1 VQADDHEL
9 ARQALESG
17 QVLPLATVLGKLE
30 REVPGQ
36 VLKVEFEREDGRFIY
51 EIRLLQNDGR
61 VAKLKVDAVD
71 GRVLAIKRKDTEK
84 DRDANSRGGRRTH
97 PARAADAGHC
107 RRRPHGGGA
116 ADGREAQYL
125 GEVETFDA
133 VVLDLGLPVRT
144 ACRCCAAGAPPG
156 ATCRC

>member
-1 VQADDHEL
+1 MLLLCALGAGGAAVAHGDHDL

-17 QVLPLATVLGKLE
+17 QVLPLATVLGKLAHE
-30 REVPGQ
+30 APGQ

-84 DRDANSRGGRRTH
+84 DRDANSRGGR
-97 PARAADAGHC
+97 
-107 RRRPHGGGA
+107 
-116 ADGREAQYL
+116 
-125 GEVETFDA
+125 
-133 VVLDLGLPVRT
+133 
-144 ACRCCAAGAPPG
+144 
-156 ATCRC
+156 

>member
-1 VQADDHEL
+1 MNPFFTHRLRRLMPTMLLLCALGAGGAAVAHGDHDL

-17 QVLPLATVLGKLE
+17 QVLPLATVLGKLAHE
-30 REVPGQ
+30 APGQ

-84 DRDANSRGGRRTH
+84 DRDANSRGGR
-97 PARAADAGHC
+97 
-107 RRRPHGGGA
+107 
-116 ADGREAQYL
+116 
-125 GEVETFDA
+125 
-133 VVLDLGLPVRT
+133 
-144 ACRCCAAGAPPG
+144 
-156 ATCRC
+156 

>member
-1 VQADDHEL
+1 MRAGLGAAVQADDHDL
-9 ARQALESG
+9 GAPGAG
-17 QVLPLATVLGKLE
+17 KWPCAVPPLATVLGKPA

-84 DRDANSRGGRRTH
+84 DRDANSRGGR
-97 PARAADAGHC
+97 
-107 RRRPHGGGA
+107 
-116 ADGREAQYL
+116 
-125 GEVETFDA
+125 
-133 VVLDLGLPVRT
+133 
-144 ACRCCAAGAPPG
+144 
-156 ATCRC
+156 